1 MRYINN
7 RLRHIAY
14 ICSIFKCW
22 LEHWFGNFYKKDT
35 RTCRHKYAY
44 TRTHIFSSVH
54 FLIRTHTRAL
64 LRTHAHIILVNTF
77 SHPYTQVLAR
87 TIAHT
92 RGTGTRDPPLDP
104 LGPLSQTTLNA
115 RARV

>member
-1 MRYINN
+1 MQ
-7 RLRHIAY
+7 H
-14 ICSIFKCW
+14 FKCW

-35 RTCRHKYAY
+35 RTCRHKQAY

-64 LRTHAHIILVNTF
+64 LCTHAHIIRVSRPTF
-77 SHPYTQVLAR
+77 FHPYTPVHAR
-87 TIAHT
+87 TVAHT
-92 RGTGTRDPPLDP
+92 RGTGTRDPPMDP